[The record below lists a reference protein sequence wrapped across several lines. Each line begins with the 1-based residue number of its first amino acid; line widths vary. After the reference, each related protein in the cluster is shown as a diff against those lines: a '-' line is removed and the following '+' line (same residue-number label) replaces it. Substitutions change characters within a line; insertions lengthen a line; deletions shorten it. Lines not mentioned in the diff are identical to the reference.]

1 MNDLEKKLKEFEHN
15 LKERVKELGCLY
27 EISRIAELPNISIND
42 LLKETLK
49 TIPPA
54 LQFPEIAHA
63 RIIYDGAEFK
73 TDNFKATK
81 WNLSSQIKINSST
94 LTLEVYYLEN
104 KKFLREEKHLMDD
117 IAVRLKSI
125 IEHREYKEE
134 ISIRDK
140 ITKVFREFTDD
151 RVYNEVL
158 NIVQE
163 VVESEM
169 GYFGFINEEGD
180 LVTPSLTREIYWE
193 KCDVPDKNII
203 FLRKD
208 WGGIWGKSLLDK
220 TTIISK
226 GPFNF
231 PKGHIVLSNVMSVP
245 ILYQDNAIG
254 HITVGNKATDYNNR
268 DKRFLEN
275 IANKISPILQA
286 RLERDQK
293 EKERQR
299 IARELKESIRERE
312 KIQED
317 LDDIDKQILRELNE
331 DGKKGLQKFEVAM
344 SKVMSHTGIKNR
356 IKKLTD
362 SDILKI
368 QGNVNIK
375 KLNYRLAFLLLELRR
390 SEDLKKFI
398 DYYTK
403 CKRVFFVLSVSG
415 KYHLLLGIIAK
426 SFEIINNFVS
436 YCGLINDEDVAKSE
450 LIFGSNLEFPLYL
463 PINLFGNKN
472 KDFNC
477 ERICKDCD
485 YFKQGLC
492 EDCEKN

>member
-1 MNDLEKKLKEFEHN
+1 MNDLEKRLKEFEHN

-27 EISRIAELPNISIND
+27 EISRIAELPNISINE

-49 TIPPA
+49 TLPPA
-54 LQFPEIAHA
+54 WQYPEITHG
-63 RIIYDGAEFK
+63 RIIYDGVEFK

-81 WNLSSQIKINSST
+81 WKISSKIKINSSD
-94 LTLEVYYLEN
+94 LKLELYYLEN
-104 KKFLREEKHLMDD
+104 KKFLKEEKRLIDD

-125 IEHREYKEE
+125 IEQKESKEE
-134 ISIRDK
+134 ISVRDK

-151 RVYNEVL
+151 RVFNEVL

-169 GYFGFINEEGD
+169 GYFGYINENGD
-180 LVTPSLTREIYWE
+180 MITPSLTREIYWD
-193 KCDVPDKNII
+193 KCEVPGKPII
-203 FLRKD
+203 FPRKD

-231 PKGHIVLSNVMSVP
+231 PEGHLTLSNVMCVP
-245 ILYQDNAIG
+245 ILYQDDVIG
-254 HITVGNKATDYNNR
+254 QITVGNKAIDYNNR

-286 RLERDQK
+286 RLERDQM

-299 IARELKESIRERE
+299 LAKELKESTKERE

-317 LDDIDKQILRELNE
+317 LDDIDKQILRELHE
-331 DGKKGLQKFEVAM
+331 DGKKGLHKIEIAM
-344 SKVMSHTGIKNR
+344 SNVMSHTGIKNR
-356 IKKLTD
+356 IGKLTD
-362 SDILKI
+362 SNFLKI
-368 QGNVNIK
+368 QGNVNVK
-375 KLNYRLAFLLLELRR
+375 KLNYRLAFLLLELRKF
-390 SEDLKKFI
+390 EDLKKFI
-398 DYYTK
+398 DFYSK
-403 CKRVFFVLSVSG
+403 CKRIFFVLSVSG
-415 KYHLLLGIIAK
+415 KYHLLLGIVAK
-426 SFEIINNFVS
+426 SFEIINNFLS
-436 YCGLINDEDVAKSE
+436 CCGLINDEDVAKSE
-450 LIFGSNLEFPLYL
+450 LIFGSNLELPEYL

-472 KDFNC
+472 KDFKC

-485 YFKQGLC
+485 YFKQGIC
-492 EDCEKN
+492 EGCEKN